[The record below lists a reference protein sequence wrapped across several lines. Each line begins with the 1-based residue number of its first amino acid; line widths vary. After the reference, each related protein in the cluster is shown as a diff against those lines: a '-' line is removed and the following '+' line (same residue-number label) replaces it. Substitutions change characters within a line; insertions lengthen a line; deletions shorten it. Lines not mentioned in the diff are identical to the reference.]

1 MLDICVLN
9 FVKEKKKYL
18 YKIIFRRRGRMNAAL
33 YATRMG
39 MRTAARRTAM
49 QSRNVNTNQAQS
61 ALSGAWNAIL
71 SRNFSY
77 VTFIVLGAI
86 TVETIYGGVT
96 TGLWKAMNSGK
107 LYDDIDWSKFVE
119 EEEDEDEDDE

>member
-1 MLDICVLN
+1 
-9 FVKEKKKYL
+9 
-18 YKIIFRRRGRMNAAL
+18 MNAAL

>member
-1 MLDICVLN
+1 
-9 FVKEKKKYL
+9 
-18 YKIIFRRRGRMNAAL
+18 MNAAL
-33 YATRMG
+33 FATRVG
-39 MRTAARRTAM
+39 LRNAARTTGSRI
-49 QSRNVNTNQAQS
+49 QRRNVNTKEAQS
-61 ALSGAWNAIL
+61 ALSGAWNTIV

-107 LYDDIDWSKFVE
+107 LYEDIDWTKFAEVEE
-119 EEEDEDEDDE
+119 EEEDEDDE